1 MLVRIPKHGAIKG
14 CTVYAAPNGVAS
26 KTPACID
33 SSVTLPQVSFPTN
46 TIQAMGGFDIPDQTR
61 IEPMTCT
68 IGVEAGVESNELIQ
82 SGNASYIIR
91 WGQEVTK
98 PDGTIGLDKWE
109 AFVSGVVASSPA
121 PSLEVGQSGTSDI
134 TINVSRYRL
143 VYNDVN
149 ELYAIDRIAGIL
161 RINGK
166 NLRAPLDAIL

>member
-68 IGVEAGVESNELIQ
+68 IGVEAGVESNELVQ

-166 NLRAPLDAIL
+166 DLRAPLDAIL

>member
-61 IEPMTCT
+61 VEPMTCT
-68 IGVEAGVESNELIQ
+68 IGVEAGVESNELVQ

-166 NLRAPLDAIL
+166 DLRAPLDAIL

>member
-1 MLVRIPKHGAIKG
+1 MLVQIPRHGAIKG

-33 SSVTLPQVSFPTN
+33 ASVTLPQLSFPTN

-61 IEPMTCT
+61 LDAMTCT
-68 IGVEAGVESNELIQ
+68 ISVEAGVESNELMQ
-82 SGNASYIIR
+82 SGNASYISR
-91 WGQEVTK
+91 WGQEVTN
-98 PDGTIGLDKWE
+98 PDGTIGLEKWQ
-109 AFVSGVVASSPA
+109 AFVSGIVASSPA

-143 VYNDVN
+143 VHNDVN

-161 RINGK
+161 RINGVD
-166 NLRAPLDAIL
+166 LRAPLNAIL

>member
-68 IGVEAGVESNELIQ
+68 IGVEAGVESNELVQ

>member
-68 IGVEAGVESNELIQ
+68 ISVEAGVESNELIQ

>member
-1 MLVRIPKHGAIKG
+1 MVVQIPRHGAIKG

-33 SSVTLPQVSFPTN
+33 ASVKLPQLSFPTN
-46 TIQAMGGFDIPDQTR
+46 TIQAMGDFDIPDQTR
-61 IEPMTCT
+61 LDAMTCT
-68 IGVEAGVESNELIQ
+68 ISVEAGVESNELMQ

-91 WGQEVTK
+91 WGQEVTN
-98 PDGTIGLDKWE
+98 PDGTIGLEKWQ
-109 AFVSGVVASSPA
+109 AFVSGIVASSPA

-143 VYNDVN
+143 VHNDVN

-161 RINGK
+161 RINGED
-166 NLRAPLDAIL
+166 LRAPLNDIL

>member
-61 IEPMTCT
+61 VEPMTCT
-68 IGVEAGVESNELIQ
+68 IGVEAGVESNGLMQ

-166 NLRAPLDAIL
+166 DLRAPLDAIL